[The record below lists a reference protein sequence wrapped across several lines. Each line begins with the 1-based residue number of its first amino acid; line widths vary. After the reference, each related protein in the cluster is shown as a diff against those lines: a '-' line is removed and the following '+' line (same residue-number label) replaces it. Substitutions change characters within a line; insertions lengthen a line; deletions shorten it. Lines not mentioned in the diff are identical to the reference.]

1 MTDLSPNNWNG
12 TRRWRARLSTV
23 KRRAAMPSA
32 LLLVILLTACAPTRA
47 TVTTG
52 NSFAAFKARCSGWRA
67 ISFSAKGDTPRT
79 IKEVRT
85 HNQTG
90 KNKKCWK

>member
-1 MTDLSPNNWNG
+1 
-12 TRRWRARLSTV
+12 
-23 KRRAAMPSA
+23 MPSA
-32 LLLVILLTACAPTRA
+32 LLLAIVLTACAPTRA

-52 NSFAAFKARCSGWRA
+52 NSLAASKARCAGWRA
-67 ISFSAKGDTPRT
+67 ITFSAKGDTPRT